1 MADTVKFSEEELQ
14 EVKELQRLYNA
25 VVYQA
30 GQYQIESMALEDK
43 KARVEANLEE
53 VKNRE
58 TKLVSDLTTKYGQG
72 SINLETGEFTSVS
85 TDVETEVEEVEE

>member
-30 GQYQIESMALEDK
+30 GQY
-43 KARVEANLEE
+43 
-53 VKNRE
+53 
-58 TKLVSDLTTKYGQG
+58 
-72 SINLETGEFTSVS
+72 
-85 TDVETEVEEVEE
+85 